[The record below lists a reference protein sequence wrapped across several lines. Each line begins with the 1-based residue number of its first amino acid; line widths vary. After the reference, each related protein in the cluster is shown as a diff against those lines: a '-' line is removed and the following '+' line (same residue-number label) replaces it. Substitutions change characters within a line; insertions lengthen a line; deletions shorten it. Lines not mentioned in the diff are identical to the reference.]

1 MLRELLKVFRPED
14 EMSRMKATF
23 LEALALSHELTQ
35 VAGVH
40 FFEGPPRRED
50 IVAVHDRDIEL
61 NKLQRRLRK
70 QVIAHLTL
78 NTNRRDTQHGLL
90 WMSLIKDVE
99 RIGDYSK
106 NLVEIYELGGS
117 PLPDDENAAVLR
129 DVRAVVEEVSREAGE
144 VLERSDSARAQ
155 QLIRRGRES
164 KQRCDPLVRS
174 IAQGPYDAGTTTTLV
189 LGTRFYKRIQSH
201 LQNVLTSVVMPLHKL
216 DYYDEQALAGRDE
229 EA

>member
-1 MLRELLKVFRPED
+1 MLREILSVFRTDD
-14 EMSRMKATF
+14 EVSRMKSTF
-23 LEALALSHELTQ
+23 LEALKLSHELTE

-40 FFEGPPRRED
+40 FFERPPSHED
-50 IVAVHDRDIEL
+50 VVAVHERDVEL

-70 QVIAHLTL
+70 QVIAHVTL
-78 NTNRRDTQHGLL
+78 SSSRRDAQHALM

-106 NLVEIYELGGS
+106 NLVEVYELGGS
-117 PLPDDENAAVLR
+117 PLPDDEVAAELR
-129 DVRAVVEEVSREAGE
+129 GIREVAEEVSRAAGA
-144 VLERSDSARAQ
+144 VMERSDSARAQ
-155 QLIRRGRES
+155 ELIRRGRES
-164 KQRCDPLVRS
+164 KRRCDPLVRR

-216 DYYDEQALAGRDE
+216 DYYDERSLPGQQDE
-229 EA
+229 D